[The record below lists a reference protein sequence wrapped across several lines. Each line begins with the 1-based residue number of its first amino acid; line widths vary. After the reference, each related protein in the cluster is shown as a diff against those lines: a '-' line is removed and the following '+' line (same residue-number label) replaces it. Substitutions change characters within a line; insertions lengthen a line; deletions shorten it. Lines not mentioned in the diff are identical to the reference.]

1 MSAVARP
8 TLAQIRRDWPPTV
21 DVTRAALALG
31 VGRATLYDALARGE
45 RPVQVI
51 TVGRRMKV
59 LTDSLIDVLE
69 GRGRSGGQAA

>member
-1 MSAVARP
+1 MTAKRP

-51 TVGRRMKV
+51 KVGSRLRV
-59 LTDSLIDVLE
+59 LTHSLISVLE
-69 GRGRSGGQAA
+69 GGSGNQAASA